1 MKSSFISSSAIQ
13 NAMRLTIRQSQA
25 QLVKSSLEA
34 TSGVYADIGASL
46 GSGAAKSVNF
56 TSEVSRIAALK
67 SSNSVVSARLEAS
80 QLGLTGMKTDG
91 DALVSK
97 LTALQGSQDKTSIT
111 VAIQSA
117 GNALSSLM
125 DTGNTMLNGEYLFS
139 GINTDVQPLTDQSTA
154 ATDAIQNNLKA
165 WASGL
170 GKTTAELTGDDM
182 DTFISNFVE
191 PMFSQDTL
199 SATSTPLP
207 FPPVG
212 AATPVPPLAYVT
224 PPAWSDWSSA
234 SNQNMTSRISN
245 SEVVESSTNS
255 NSEGMRYFALA
266 SITVSALAGM
276 DIGGDALSKTTSK
289 AIAFAAQGTTGIV
302 TQASQLGLS
311 QERVEKANDTL
322 DAQSS
327 IIQNKLVDLQG
338 VDQSEASTLV
348 NTLQTQLE
356 TAYTIVSKIQQL
368 SLVNYL

>member
-1 MKSSFISSSAIQ
+1 
-13 NAMRLTIRQSQA
+13 
-25 QLVKSSLEA
+25 
-34 TSGVYADIGASL
+34 
-46 GSGAAKSVNF
+46 VNF
-56 TSEVSRIAALK
+56 NSEVSRITALK
-67 SSNSVVSARLEAS
+67 GSNSVVSGRLAAS
-80 QLGLTGMKTDG
+80 QLGLTSMKTDG

-125 DTGNTMLNGEYLFS
+125 DAGNTMLNGEYLFS

-154 ATDAIQNNLKA
+154 ATTAIQNNLTA

-170 GKTTAELTGDDM
+170 GKTTAELTGDEM
-182 DTFISNFVE
+182 DTFITNFVE
-191 PMFSQDTL
+191 PMFSQDTFD
-199 SATSTPLP
+199 ATSTPLP

-212 AATPVPPLAYVT
+212 APTPVAPLSYTA

-245 SEVVESSTNS
+245 SEVIDSSTNA

-266 SITVSALAGM
+266 SITVTALAGM
-276 DIGGDALSKTTSK
+276 DLGGDALGKVTSK
-289 AIAFAAQGTTGIV
+289 AIGYAAQGTSGIV

-311 QERVEKANDTL
+311 QERVEKANDAL
-322 DAQSS
+322 DAQSN

-338 VDQSEASTLV
+338 VDQSQASTLV